1 MKRILFFETPEFT
14 GATRVTR
21 AIAKTLRDQY
31 EEFFA
36 VVNPNSESLKDCIR
50 QQVHLHHPDI
60 LFSSFVSINPD
71 VIEVGKAMGLTVVIR
86 TNYKFSD
93 ISQSLLVRIKET
105 YPLADQLVAQTDE
118 MAEELRS
125 IEGVQPQKVIV
136 LENPLDKEEIL
147 RKSSEPNP
155 FCENGNFHFLW
166 VGREDPIKDV
176 ETLKKAFQIVKDK
189 YPNTD
194 LSLVTNDEN
203 PYRWIRNADCLVISS
218 KSEASPNVLREA
230 LFLGTPV
237 VSTDCSP
244 TVKQLLSQARIARVS
259 DPLDLSEK
267 MIMAMNEIKENI

>member
-36 VVNPNSESLKDCIR
+36 VVNPESENLKDSIR
-50 QQVHLHHPDI
+50 QQVHQHHPDI
-60 LFSSFVSINPD
+60 LFSSFVTINPD
-71 VIEVGKAMGLTVVIR
+71 VIEIGKALGLTVVIR

-93 ISQSLLVRIKET
+93 IPQNLLVRIKET
-105 YPLADQLVAQTDE
+105 YPLADKLVAQTEE
-118 MAEELRS
+118 MAEELRG
-125 IEGVQPQKVIV
+125 IDGVQTQQVIV

-147 RKSSEPNP
+147 QKAAEPNP
-155 FCENGNFHFLW
+155 FSKNGNFHFLW

-176 ETLKKAFQIVKDK
+176 VTLKKAFQIVQEK

-194 LSLVTNDEN
+194 FTLVTNDEN

-244 TVKQLLSQARIARVS
+244 TVRQLLPQTRIAMVC
-259 DPLDLSEK
+259 DPHDLSEK
-267 MIMAMNEIKENI
+267 MIMAMNEIKE

>member
-21 AIAKTLRDQY
+21 AIAKILRDQY

-36 VVNPNSESLKDCIR
+36 VVSPDSESLRDSVRKKV
-50 QQVHLHHPDI
+50 QQHQPDI
-60 LFSSFVSINPD
+60 LFSSFVTINPD
-71 VIEVGKAMGLTVVIR
+71 VIDVGKAMGLTVVIR
-86 TNYKFSD
+86 TNYKLSD
-93 ISQSLLVRIKET
+93 ISKSLLLRIIET

-118 MAEELRS
+118 MAEELRN
-125 IEGVQPQKVIV
+125 IDGVHSQKVIV

-147 RKSSEPNP
+147 AKAAEPNP
-155 FCENGNFHFLW
+155 FISNGKFHFLW

-176 ETLKKAFQIVKDK
+176 ETLKKAFAIVHEK
-189 YPNTD
+189 YFNTD
-194 LSLVTNDEN
+194 FTLISNDEN
-203 PYRWIRNADCLVISS
+203 PYRWIKNADCLVISS

-230 LFLGTPV
+230 LLLGTPV

-244 TVKQLLSQARIARVS
+244 TVRQLLPEDRIARVG

-267 MIMAMNEIKENI
+267 MISILNVINKSI

>member
-36 VVNPNSESLKDCIR
+36 VVNPQSDNLKDSIW
-50 QQVHLHHPDI
+50 QQVQLHQPDI

-71 VIEVGKAMGLTVVIR
+71 VIEVGKAMGLMVVIR
-86 TNYKFSD
+86 TNYKLSD
-93 ISQSLLVRIKET
+93 IPQILLVRIKET
-105 YPLADQLVAQTDE
+105 YPLADQLVAQTNE
-118 MAEELRS
+118 MVEELWN
-125 IEGVQPQKVIV
+125 IDGVQPQKVIV

-147 RKSSEPNP
+147 VKAAEPNP
-155 FCENGNFHFLW
+155 FSENGNYHFLW

-176 ETLKKAFQIVKDK
+176 ETLKKAFQIVKGN
-189 YPNTD
+189 YPQTD
-194 LSLVTNDEN
+194 LTLVTNDEN
-203 PYRWIRNADCLVISS
+203 PYRWIRNAGCLVISS

-244 TVKQLLSQARIARVS
+244 TVRQLLPQTRIARVC
-259 DPLDLSEK
+259 DPHDLSEK
-267 MIMAMNEIKENI
+267 MIMAMNEIKE

>member
-1 MKRILFFETPEFT
+1 M
-14 GATRVTR
+14 TR
-21 AIAKTLRDQY
+21 AIAKTLRDKY
-31 EEFFA
+31 EESFA
-36 VVNPNSESLKDCIR
+36 VVNSQSNNLKESIWK
-50 QQVHLHHPDI
+50 QVHQHHPDI
-60 LFSSFVSINPD
+60 LFSSFVTINPD
-71 VIEVGKAMGLTVVIR
+71 VIEVGKANGLMLVIR
-86 TNYKFSD
+86 TNYKLSD
-93 ISQSLLVRIKET
+93 IPQSLLERIKET
-105 YPLADQLVAQTDE
+105 YPHADQLVAQTDD

-147 RKSSEPNP
+147 QKAAEPNP
-155 FCENGNFHFLW
+155 FCENGKYHFLW

-176 ETLKKAFQIVKDK
+176 ETLKRAFQIVKDK

>member
-21 AIAKTLRDQY
+21 AIAKTLRDKY

-36 VVNPNSESLKDCIR
+36 VVNPQSDNIKESIWK
-50 QQVHLHHPDI
+50 QVQLHQPNI
-60 LFSSFVSINPD
+60 LFSSFVTINPD

-93 ISQSLLVRIKET
+93 IPQSLLVRIKET

-118 MAEELRS
+118 MAEELCG
-125 IEGVQPQKVIV
+125 IDGVRLQQVIV
-136 LENPLDKEEIL
+136 LENPLDKEKIL
-147 RKSSEPNP
+147 QKAAEPNP
-155 FCENGNFHFLW
+155 FCENGDFHFLW

-189 YPNTD
+189 YPKTD
-194 LSLVTNDEN
+194 LTLITNDEN
-203 PYRWIRNADCLVISS
+203 PYRWMKHADCLVISS

-244 TVKQLLSQARIARVS
+244 TVRQLLPRTRIARVS
-259 DPLDLSEK
+259 DPQNLSEK
-267 MIMAMNEIKENI
+267 MILAMNEIKE